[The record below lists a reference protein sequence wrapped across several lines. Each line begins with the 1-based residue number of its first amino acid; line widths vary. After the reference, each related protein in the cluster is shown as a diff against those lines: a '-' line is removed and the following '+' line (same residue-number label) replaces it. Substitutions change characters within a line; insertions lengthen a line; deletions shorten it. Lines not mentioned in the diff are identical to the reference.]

1 MLLENRTAVVTGCNR
16 GIGKAILTRFAENGA
31 NVIAIVRKESE
42 TFSQYCDELEKKNDI
57 KIHTVYAD
65 FSSEEEVNNAVKE
78 IRKLKLPIDILVN
91 NIGIANPLNILT
103 MTKME
108 TIHQAFQVNLFS
120 ALLLT
125 QGIAKL
131 MMRQKSGSVVF
142 VSSSAAFDGG
152 SNIEYCASKG
162 AINGAVKRLA
172 IELGAFGIRVN
183 AVAPGLTST
192 DMGNSMSEEDEAI
205 ALSMNVMKRKGD
217 VTEIADSVL
226 FLASDMASFITGQ
239 ILRVDGGLL
248 Q

>member
-1 MLLENRTAVVTGCNR
+1 MLLENKTAVVTGCNR

-31 NVIAIVRKESE
+31 NVIAVVRKESE
-42 TFSQYCDELEKKNDI
+42 TFSQYCDELEKKNDV

>member
-1 MLLENRTAVVTGCNR
+1 MLLENKTAVVTGCNR
-16 GIGKAILTRFAENGA
+16 GIGKAILTRFAENGS

-91 NIGIANPLNILT
+91 NIGVANPLNILT

-142 VSSSAAFDGG
+142 VSSSA
-152 SNIEYCASKG
+152 

>member
-1 MLLENRTAVVTGCNR
+1 MLLENKTAVVTGCNR

-31 NVIAIVRKESE
+31 NIIAVVRKESE

-65 FSSEEEVNNAVKE
+65 FSSEEEVQNAVKE

>member
-1 MLLENRTAVVTGCNR
+1 MLLENKTAVVTGCNR
-16 GIGKAILTRFAENGA
+16 GIGKAILTRFAENGS
-31 NVIAIVRKESE
+31 NVIAVVRKESE

-65 FSSEEEVNNAVKE
+65 FSSEDEVNNAVKE

-91 NIGIANPLNILT
+91 NIGVANPLNILT

-131 MMRQKSGSVVF
+131 MMRQKSGNVVF

>member
-1 MLLENRTAVVTGCNR
+1 MLLENKTAVVTGCNR
-16 GIGKAILTRFAENGA
+16 GIGKAILTRFAENGS
-31 NVIAIVRKESE
+31 NVIAVVRKESE

-91 NIGIANPLNILT
+91 NIGVANPLNILT

-108 TIHQAFQVNLFS
+108 TIHQAYLFS

>member
-1 MLLENRTAVVTGCNR
+1 MLLENKTAVVTGCNR
-16 GIGKAILTRFAENGA
+16 GIGKAILTRLAENGS

-91 NIGIANPLNILT
+91 NIGVANPLNILT

>member
-1 MLLENRTAVVTGCNR
+1 MLLENKTAVVTGCNR

>member
-1 MLLENRTAVVTGCNR
+1 MLLENKTAVVTGCNR

-31 NVIAIVRKESE
+31 NVIAVVRKESE
-42 TFSQYCDELEKKNDI
+42 EFSQYCDELEKKNDV

-65 FSSEEEVNNAVKE
+65 FSSEEEVQNAVKE

-125 QGIAKL
+125 QGIVKL

>member
-1 MLLENRTAVVTGCNR
+1 MLLENKTAVVTGCNR

-65 FSSEEEVNNAVKE
+65 FSSEEEVSNAVKE

>member
-1 MLLENRTAVVTGCNR
+1 MLLENKTAVVTGCNR
-16 GIGKAILTRFAENGA
+16 GIGKAILTRFAENGS
-31 NVIAIVRKESE
+31 NVIAVVRKESE

-91 NIGIANPLNILT
+91 NIGVANPLNILT

>member
-1 MLLENRTAVVTGCNR
+1 MLLENKTAVVTGCNR
-16 GIGKAILTRFAENGA
+16 GIGKAILTRFAENGS
-31 NVIAIVRKESE
+31 NVIAVVRKESE

-65 FSSEEEVNNAVKE
+65 FSSEEEVQNAVKE

>member
-1 MLLENRTAVVTGCNR
+1 MLLENKTAVVTGCNR
-16 GIGKAILTRFAENGA
+16 GIGKAILTRFAENGS
-31 NVIAIVRKESE
+31 NVIAVVRKESE

-65 FSSEEEVNNAVKE
+65 FSSEEEVQNAVKE

-131 MMRQKSGSVVF
+131 MMRQKSGSVVY

>member
-1 MLLENRTAVVTGCNR
+1 MLLENKTAVVTGCNR

-91 NIGIANPLNILT
+91 NIGVANPLNILT

>member
-31 NVIAIVRKESE
+31 NVIAVVRKESE
-42 TFSQYCDELEKKNDI
+42 TFSQYCDELEKKNDV
-57 KIHTVYAD
+57 KIHMVYAD

-103 MTKME
+103 MTKMD

-226 FLASDMASFITGQ
+226 FLASDMASFVTGQ

>member
-1 MLLENRTAVVTGCNR
+1 MLLENKTAVVTGCNR

-31 NVIAIVRKESE
+31 NVIAVVRKESE
-42 TFSQYCDELEKKNDI
+42 TFSQYCDELEKKNDV
-57 KIHTVYAD
+57 KIHAVYAD
-65 FSSEEEVNNAVKE
+65 FSSEDEVNNAVKE

-131 MMRQKSGSVVF
+131 MMRQKSGSVVY

-217 VTEIADSVL
+217 VTEVADSVL

>member
-1 MLLENRTAVVTGCNR
+1 MLLENKTAVVTGCNR

-31 NVIAIVRKESE
+31 NVFAVVRKENQE
-42 TFSQYCDELEKKNDI
+42 FSAYCKELEEKNKI
-57 KIHTVYAD
+57 KIYEVYAD
-65 FSSEEEVNNAVKE
+65 FSSEEEVQNAVKE
-78 IRKLKLPIDILVN
+78 IRKYKIPVDILVN
-91 NIGIANPLNILT
+91 NIGMANPLNILT
-103 MTKME
+103 MTRME

-125 QGIAKL
+125 QGIAKM
-131 MMRQKSGSVVF
+131 MMRQQRGSVVF

-152 SNIEYCASKG
+152 ANIEYAASKG
-162 AINGAVKRLA
+162 AIHGAVKRLA
-172 IELGAFGIRVN
+172 VELGAFGIRVN

-205 ALSMNVMKRKGD
+205 ALSMNVMKRKGE
-217 VTEIADSVL
+217 VTEIADSIL

-248 Q
+248 S

>member
-1 MLLENRTAVVTGCNR
+1 MLLESKTAVVTGCNR
-16 GIGKAILTRFAENGA
+16 GIGKAILTRFAENGS
-31 NVIAIVRKESE
+31 NVIAVVRKESE

-65 FSSEEEVNNAVKE
+65 FSSEEEVQNAVKE
-78 IRKLKLPIDILVN
+78 IRKLKLPIDILVS

>member
-1 MLLENRTAVVTGCNR
+1 MLLENKTAVVTGCNR

-31 NVIAIVRKESE
+31 NVIAVVRKESE
-42 TFSQYCDELEKKNDI
+42 TFSQYCDELEKKNDV

-65 FSSEEEVNNAVKE
+65 FLSEEEVQNAVKE

-131 MMRQKSGSVVF
+131 MMRQKSGSVVY

-205 ALSMNVMKRKGD
+205 ALSMNVMKRKGE
-217 VTEIADSVL
+217 VGEIADSIL

>member
-1 MLLENRTAVVTGCNR
+1 M
-16 GIGKAILTRFAENGA
+16 
-31 NVIAIVRKESE
+31 
-42 TFSQYCDELEKKNDI
+42 
-57 KIHTVYAD
+57 
-65 FSSEEEVNNAVKE
+65 NNAVKE

-91 NIGIANPLNILT
+91 NIGVANPLNILT

>member
-1 MLLENRTAVVTGCNR
+1 MLLENKTAVVTGCNR
-16 GIGKAILTRFAENGA
+16 GIGKAILTRFAENGS
-31 NVIAIVRKESE
+31 NVIAVVRKESE

-65 FSSEEEVNNAVKE
+65 FSSEEEVQNAVKE

-192 DMGNSMSEEDEAI
+192 NMGNSMSEEDEAI

>member
-1 MLLENRTAVVTGCNR
+1 MLLENKTAVVTGCNR
-16 GIGKAILTRFAENGA
+16 GIGKAILTRFAENGS
-31 NVIAIVRKESE
+31 NVIVVVRKESE

-65 FSSEEEVNNAVKE
+65 FSSEEEVQNAVKE

>member
-1 MLLENRTAVVTGCNR
+1 MLLENKTAVVTGCNR

-31 NVIAIVRKESE
+31 NVIAVVRKESE

-65 FSSEEEVNNAVKE
+65 FSSEEEVQNAVKE